1 MKKNESNFKK
11 ALNELLGSGSDE
23 ASKTQREPETDYR
36 QTDTEA
42 AQAKESQENQT
53 SNEYDT
59 DNQTADEYD
68 RTEDTADDY
77 NRAENTADDYDTAE
91 DASDEYDRSEDAADQ
106 YNRAEDTTDEH
117 DTAEPVTDEPASGDQ
132 LPQETLPVSEPPVVS
147 GGNSDISPSHPA
159 VPEKPVYEAVIT
171 PDVII
176 NGNIIAGS
184 NLKILGKVFGNV
196 DCEGTIVLS
205 GSIEGDV
212 SAEKLRFM
220 TGGIQGNVSVKRDI
234 TAEKGTRVKGDVN
247 AQSAVLSGDMQG
259 ELIVRENLEL
269 RESSS
274 VFGNIKARGI
284 AIYNG
289 SRIKGMLDIGG
300 EVEEMRTENES

>member
-11 ALNELLGSGSDE
+11 ALNELLGSGSE
-23 ASKTQREPETDYR
+23 ETSETQREPETDYR
-36 QTDTEA
+36 QTE
-42 AQAKESQENQT
+42 ESQEDQISEEHNMEEEHT
-53 SNEYDT
+53 PEAYDT
-59 DNQTADEYD
+59 E
-68 RTEDTADDY
+68 EP
-77 NRAENTADDYDTAE
+77 
-91 DASDEYDRSEDAADQ
+91 AA
-106 YNRAEDTTDEH
+106 
-117 DTAEPVTDEPASGDQ
+117 AEPVPEEPVSDSQ
-132 LPQETLPVSEPPVVS
+132 LPEETASAAEPPVLS
-147 GGNSDISPSHPA
+147 ERNSDISAPCPA

-212 SAEKLRFM
+212 SAEKLRFL
-220 TGGIQGNVSVKRDI
+220 TVGIQGNVSVKRDI

-247 AQSAVLSGDMQG
+247 AQSAVLSGDMQS

-269 RESSS
+269 RETSS
-274 VFGNIKARGI
+274 VFGNIKAWGI